1 MSFAKSKNEF
11 SKKDMNFFSE
21 FSSAASQQ
29 ISSAFPFFLLA
40 TVVILVFTLI
50 VWIACGIQIM
60 NKQNKINDLKAT
72 MNSEDYQNRLAN
84 KDKTQ
89 AEVESLRSYFYVLSS
104 LDSKIA
110 SKTVAST
117 ATLTAVRDNLP
128 DDTFLTAYSNTEGV
142 VEIQGQSLDRTS
154 ALNYLH
160 LLDKLGIFSSIEDT
174 IKPLNPTE
182 VGYNK
187 DTIMFGNMSYTFR
200 FICTMKGYVNLT
212 YARFIDGQTP
222 TPLTQLITQP
232 KTVGSNYEIKDSV
245 ASYTLD
251 GVEYKL
257 TNVKVNGQAVTP
269 ERLAEIIAANEI
281 TGKISSNL
289 NIDLLYTVDGG
300 ES

>member
-1 MSFAKSKNEF
+1 MSFAKSKNDF

-60 NKQNKINDLKAT
+60 NKQNKINDLKTT

-89 AEVESLRSYFYVLSS
+89 AEVETLRSYFYVLSS

-187 DTIMFGNMSYTFR
+187 ETIMFGNMSYTFR

-232 KTVGSNYEIKDSV
+232 KTVGSNYEITDSV